1 MAFYTSTHR
10 SVSRDLFEAKIQ
22 AAEFVASGYF
32 GRASRAYIHTFYR
45 ARCGRHPPIAP
56 ILRRLST
63 PLPEGSPS
71 ERGSGRKSAGMIK
84 KL

>member
-63 PLPEGSPS
+63 PLPKVHPQSV
-71 ERGSGRKSAGMIK
+71 ALAK
-84 KL
+84 KAQE